1 MKPEEKVNYLIEEL
15 EGVKKSLKIMYI
27 GSDKLQK
34 DLIVIMMMS
43 IDMAIK
49 KAEK

>member
-34 DLIVIMMMS
+34 DLIVIMIIN
-43 IDMAIK
+43 IDTAINK
-49 KAEK
+49 TK